1 MPSNKNKKNQQKFRS
16 MGTCKFDEEMKKIDQ
31 TVAQMIVEKS
41 KEMKFAVKETLTV
54 FPEVEELNKIIDKAV
69 DSFRLQK
76 AVGQYQYKEK
86 ESKTIKEKITELK
99 FAREHLVIIMNM
111 DFDRP

>member
-1 MPSNKNKKNQQKFRS
+1 
-16 MGTCKFDEEMKKIDQ
+16 
-31 TVAQMIVEKS
+31 MIKEKS

-76 AVGQYQYKEK
+76 AVG
-86 ESKTIKEKITELK
+86 
-99 FAREHLVIIMNM
+99 
-111 DFDRP
+111 